1 MPKQNISSE
10 NACPVSGSAI
20 LMQAKG
26 VPLSVGSVAAVMYF
40 GSVKFFKHLIYT
52 VVFGW
57 IAVATFLAVFFGVK
71 YFIGNSKAAEVNA
84 SYKENHDT
92 NTIPE
97 DASFETLFLIM
108 TAQMAS
114 NGYSTEDILAF
125 IRDNES
131 EEFNKFVEEYV
142 SENPDAFQEIKDEAG
157 SPSSAAEEDN
167 SAEYTK
173 LYPDLYAD
181 SYPESF
187 QDDNGTIYLTF
198 DDGPSKNTEEIL
210 YILNRYDIKATFFFN
225 GGTDETTM
233 ERMKAVA
240 DAGHSVGI
248 HSISHDYE
256 KVYESVESY
265 LADFN
270 DTYNCIYEATGIKP
284 QIFRFPGGS
293 INNYNRFVYMQ
304 IIAEMTRR
312 GFVYYDWNV
321 SGEDAVHGANWT
333 SIYNNVMTGIQNNS
347 ADRAIVLLH
356 DADDKYAT
364 VMVLEDVIEALLRD
378 GYSFGQIDTSVKPV
392 TFSYTD

>member
-1 MPKQNISSE
+1 
-10 NACPVSGSAI
+10 
-20 LMQAKG
+20 
-26 VPLSVGSVAAVMYF
+26 MYF

-57 IAVATFLAVFFGVK
+57 IAVATFLALFFGIK
-71 YFIGNSKAAEVNA
+71 YFVESSKSAEVNA
-84 SYKENHDT
+84 FYEENRDSVL
-92 NTIPE
+92 IPE

-108 TAQMAS
+108 TAQMAAK
-114 NGYSTEDILAF
+114 GYSTEDMLTF

-131 EEFNKFVEEYV
+131 EEFISFVEKYV
-142 SENPDAFQEIKDEAG
+142 SENPDAFPSANSGGNASKPNASNPSASAG
-157 SPSSAAEEDN
+157 ETDN

-173 LYPDLYAD
+173 LYPDLYAE

-187 QDDNGTIYLTF
+187 KEDNGTIYLTF
-198 DDGPSKNTEEIL
+198 DDGPSKNTMDIINIL
-210 YILNRYDIKATFFFN
+210 GRYDIKATFFFN

-248 HSISHDYE
+248 HSLSHDYE

-265 LADFN
+265 LEDFN
-270 DTYNCIYEATGIKP
+270 NTYTCIYEATGIKP

-312 GFVYYDWNV
+312 GFIYYDWNV
-321 SGEDAVHGANWT
+321 SGEDAVHGADWT
-333 SIYNNVMTGIQNNS
+333 SIYNNVLTGVRNNS

-356 DADDKYAT
+356 DSDDKYAT
-364 VMVLEDVIEALLRD
+364 VTVIEDVIDALLKE
-378 GYSFGQIDTSVKPV
+378 GYSFGQIDPSVKPV